1 MFFLKTPGRTS
12 SAAEWFQSA
21 MNSAPSALITDQ
33 YKKEKSSQTE
43 NLTSYL
49 LEIYKMWKTK
59 AKPVRIKGLWSHVSQ
74 HYIKLETD
82 SFGCWK
88 GYQFQI
94 KS

>member
-1 MFFLKTPGRTS
+1 
-12 SAAEWFQSA
+12 

-33 YKKEKSSQTE
+33 YKKEKSNQTE
-43 NLTSYL
+43 NLTSYF
-49 LEIYKMWKTK
+49 LEIYKMWKPKTQ
-59 AKPVRIKGLWSHVSQ
+59 PVRIKGLRSHVSQ

-82 SFGCWK
+82 SSGWLK